1 MKHDSP
7 LPFASAG
14 ATIPKVPSLG
24 RKFGHR
30 WGFHLLLAV
39 ALVAAGG
46 TRATGADPAARRWLP
61 DRDEFTIA
69 VTDSG
74 LGGLSIMAELAAR
87 LEHTRPARRVH
98 LVFFNALFANDS
110 GYNSL
115 PSRAAKLRV
124 FDRAL
129 TALADTVRPDLIVIG
144 CNTLSVIFPATAFA
158 RSARVPVAGIIE
170 PGVALFQRE
179 LQRHPG
185 ATLLL
190 FGTETTIG
198 EDTHRAAL
206 RAAGIPAPRLV
217 TKACPELASYIEN
230 NWQGDDT
237 ELMIAAVVGDAM
249 GALPAPKPPVL
260 LGLVCSHYGYAR
272 EAWSRAAAESGA
284 TRPGVLDPNWEL
296 VESVCPADTA
306 SRHART
312 TLSARVLSMVEITP
326 AKRQALGTWLQR
338 QSPAV
343 AAALQ
348 NYELRPDLF
357 EWRSVA
363 HP

>member
-1 MKHDSP
+1 
-7 LPFASAG
+7 
-14 ATIPKVPSLG
+14 
-24 RKFGHR
+24 
-30 WGFHLLLAV
+30 
-39 ALVAAGG
+39 
-46 TRATGADPAARRWLP
+46 
-61 DRDEFTIA
+61 
-69 VTDSG
+69 
-74 LGGLSIMAELAAR
+74 
-87 LEHTRPARRVH
+87 
-98 LVFFNALFANDS
+98 
-110 GYNSL
+110 
-115 PSRAAKLRV
+115 
-124 FDRAL
+124 
-129 TALADTVRPDLIVIG
+129 
-144 CNTLSVIFPATAFA
+144 
-158 RSARVPVAGIIE
+158 VAGIIE